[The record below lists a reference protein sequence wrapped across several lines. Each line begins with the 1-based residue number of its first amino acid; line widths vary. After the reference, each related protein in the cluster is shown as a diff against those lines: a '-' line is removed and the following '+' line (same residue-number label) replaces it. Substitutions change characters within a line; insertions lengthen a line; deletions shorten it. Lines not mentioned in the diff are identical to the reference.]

1 MRKTILHHMLVVL
14 AAGLFLF
21 CILTALIVNFR
32 ISRRTQ
38 DDLAVVA
45 SAMAM
50 AYDRSADAQK
60 QADELAAR
68 LRGLQCHVNLIPL
81 NDVKERNLHAPE
93 KVEVAAFLRR
103 LNSRGVSA
111 TVRREMGADIDGAC
125 GQLRRK
131 ALASPADL
139 NH

>member
-45 SAMAM
+45 SAMA
-50 AYDRSADAQK
+50 K
-60 QADELAAR
+60 
-68 LRGLQCHVNLIPL
+68 GT
-81 NDVKERNLHAPE
+81 
-93 KVEVAAFLRR
+93 
-103 LNSRGVSA
+103 SRYF
-111 TVRREMGADIDGAC
+111 
-125 GQLRRK
+125 
-131 ALASPADL
+131 ASV
-139 NH
+139 